1 MKKLSKWIGNIPFY
15 FAFKSDFLDG
25 IVDDKTKYL
34 WTYKRQNA
42 KNDVCLRS
50 EVAFRLPFFLENTD
64 E

>member
-1 MKKLSKWIGNIPFY
+1 MEKQINEKIIEMDREYPFL
-15 FAFKSDFLDG
+15 FCFKSDFWME
-25 IVDDKTKYL
+25 YL
-34 WTYKRQNA
+34 WRYKKTNA

>member
-1 MKKLSKWIGNIPFY
+1 MIRQNIFEH
-15 FAFKSDFLDG
+15 
-25 IVDDKTKYL
+25 T
-34 WTYKRQNA
+34 NA